1 MALRRRKLLPP
12 LHELESEVMEEL
24 WRSGGSTVRTV
35 MEALNHEAASPR
47 AYTTYMTIMARLHKK
62 GFLKRRRQGKSDF
75 YSPVMNRDQ
84 YRDARAQADVKALV
98 NDYGDL
104 ALTHFARQME
114 GLDPKRREQL
124 RRLARREQ

>member
-1 MALRRRKLLPP
+1 MALRRRKPLPS

-35 MEALNHEAASPR
+35 MEALNRKAASPR

-62 GFLKRRRQGKSDF
+62 GFLRRRRQGKSDF
-75 YSPVMNRDQ
+75 YSPVMNRDE
-84 YRDARAQADVKALV
+84 YRDARAQADVKSLV
-98 NDYGDL
+98 DDYGDVAL
-104 ALTHFARQME
+104 AHFARQME

>member
-1 MALRRRKLLPP
+1 MALRRRKPLPS

-35 MEALNHEAASPR
+35 MEALNHKGASPR

-62 GFLKRRRQGKSDF
+62 GFLRRRRQGKSDF
-75 YSPVMNRDQ
+75 YSPVMSRDE
-84 YRDARAQADVKALV
+84 YRDARAQADVKSLV
-98 NDYGDL
+98 DDYGDVAL
-104 ALTHFARQME
+104 AHFARQME